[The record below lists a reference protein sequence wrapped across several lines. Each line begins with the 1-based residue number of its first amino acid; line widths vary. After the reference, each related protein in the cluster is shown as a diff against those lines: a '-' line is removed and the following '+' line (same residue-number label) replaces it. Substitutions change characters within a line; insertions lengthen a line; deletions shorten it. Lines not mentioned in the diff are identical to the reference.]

1 MKHKD
6 TLDEVISLVNNST
19 NGYYLAGDVRDLLA
33 SKKLNMT
40 FVAKNLSYLVENISS
55 NKFAR
60 LMNFISMEEEVSNS
74 MLQNISA
81 FLDRFKKC
89 DISDKDV
96 EIFFEAFK
104 SLPNSDKYLKS
115 NLGKIIDSVSAGV
128 LFELS
133 PE

>member
-6 TLDEVISLVNNST
+6 TLNEVVSLVNNST
-19 NGYYLAGDVRDLLA
+19 NGYYLAGDVRDLLV
-33 SKKLNMT
+33 SKKLNIT
-40 FVAKNLSYLVENISS
+40 FVAKNLSYLVDNVSS

-81 FLDRFKKC
+81 FLDRFKKR

-104 SLPNSDKYLKS
+104 CLQIATN
-115 NLGKIIDSVSAGV
+115 I
-128 LFELS
+128 
-133 PE
+133 